1 MKKFSRFFSTV
12 RGKVITAVCGAACVF
27 SAVTPVFAAD
37 PSESTPATVADMI
50 TSSGTAI
57 GSVLDVVW
65 KQITI
70 NPLLSL
76 FIGFS
81 IVGVG
86 IAFFTALKHA

>member
-1 MKKFSRFFSTV
+1 MKSFKQFISSKC
-12 RGKVITAVCGAACVF
+12 GKVIAGVSSSACVLTAI
-27 SAVTPVFAAD
+27 SPAFAAD
-37 PSESTPATVADMI
+37 PSTSQPATVSDMI
-50 TSSGTAI
+50 TNAGTSI
-57 GSVLDVVW
+57 GSVLQVVW
-65 KQITI
+65 QQITT

>member
-1 MKKFSRFFSTV
+1 MTKIKAFFGTA
-12 RGKVITAVCGAACVF
+12 RGKIITAVSGAACALT
-27 SAVTPVFAAD
+27 AVSPAFAAD
-37 PSESTPATVADMI
+37 PTESAPATVADMI
-50 TSSGTAI
+50 TSSGNAI
-57 GSVLDVVW
+57 GSVLQVVW
-65 KQITI
+65 KQITT

>member
-1 MKKFSRFFSTV
+1 MKKFSQFFATV
-12 RGKVITAVCGAACVF
+12 RGKVITAVSGAACALT
-27 SAVTPVFAAD
+27 AVSPAFAAD
-37 PSESTPATVADMI
+37 PTESAPATVADMI
-50 TSSGTAI
+50 TESGNAI
-57 GSVLDVVW
+57 GSVLQVVW

>member
-1 MKKFSRFFSTV
+1 MKKFSRFFSSV
-12 RGKVITAVCGAACVF
+12 RGKVITAVSGVACVL
-27 SAVTPVFAAD
+27 SAVTPAFAAD
-37 PSESTPATVADMI
+37 PTESAPATVADMI

-57 GSVLDVVW
+57 GSVLQVVW

>member
-1 MKKFSRFFSTV
+1 MKFKAFMGTV
-12 RGKVITAVCGAACVF
+12 RGKIITAVSGVACALV
-27 SAVTPVFAAD
+27 AVTPAFAAD
-37 PSESTPATVADMI
+37 PTPSAPATVADMI
-50 TSSGTAI
+50 TSSGNAI
-57 GSVLDVVW
+57 GSVLQVVW
-65 KQITI
+65 QQITT

>member
-1 MKKFSRFFSTV
+1 MSKIKAFLGTV
-12 RGKVITAVCGAACVF
+12 RGKIITAVSGAACALT
-27 SAVTPVFAAD
+27 AVSPAFAAD
-37 PSESTPATVADMI
+37 PTESAPATVADMI
-50 TSSGTAI
+50 TSSGNAI
-57 GSVLDVVW
+57 GSVLQVVW

>member
-1 MKKFSRFFSTV
+1 MKKFSRFLSTV
-12 RGKVITAVCGAACVF
+12 RGKVITAVSGAACVLT
-27 SAVTPVFAAD
+27 AVTPAFAAD
-37 PSESTPATVADMI
+37 PTESAPATVADMI

-57 GSVLDVVW
+57 GSVLQVVW